1 MLLTMV
7 MSREE
12 FSWGLRREG
21 EEWTVLFFL
30 SHAVPFSA
38 LDPVSFV
45 LFEIQAN

>member
-1 MLLTMV
+1 

-12 FSWGLRREG
+12 NAQSFVGVEERG
-21 EEWTVLFFL
+21 ERMNQQVTVLFFL

-45 LFEIQAN
+45 LFVI